1 MNIEIHFHQMDSSDA
16 IKAHVQKVA
25 TRLERFLNDND
36 ALKVVVGSNGH
47 HQVYAEAFIH
57 EHNQKKDFFS
67 REEANQGKDL
77 YLLLDKVFDKL
88 YSQIQRAREKQV
100 DKHQKRDP
108 LKKASSEA

>member
-1 MNIEIHFHQMDSSDA
+1 MKIEIHFHQMDSSEA
-16 IKAHVQKVA
+16 IKSHVEA
-25 TRLERFLNDND
+25 GASRLERFLNDND

-67 REEANQGKDL
+67 REEANQGKEL

-88 YSQIQRAREKQV
+88 YAQIHKAREKQM

-108 LKKASSEA
+108 LKKASS

>member
-1 MNIEIHFHQMDSSDA
+1 MNIEVHFHQMDSSEA
-16 IKAHVQKVA
+16 IKSHIDKAA
-25 TRLERFLNDND
+25 SRLERFLNNND

-67 REEANQGKDL
+67 REECNQGKEL

-88 YSQIQRAREKQV
+88 YAQIQKARAKQM
-100 DKHQKRDP
+100 DQHQKRDP
-108 LKKASSEA
+108 LKKASPEA